1 MQNTY
6 RWGWETGSAHR
17 LRAAAAAAADDG
29 AAVSG
34 GRAGRGRIGS
44 QGGGRGGMQRV
55 LGLGQA
61 GVGHGERLLAV
72 QRHHHHIC
80 WRPSPG
86 KFLLI
91 S

>member
-6 RWGWETGSAHR
+6 RWGWETCSAHR
-17 LRAAAAAAADDG
+17 LRAAAAADR

-34 GRAGRGRIGS
+34 RRAGGRGRVGS
-44 QGGGRGGMQRV
+44 QSGRGGRRMQTGV
-55 LGLGQA
+55 FGLGQT

-80 WRPSPG
+80 DRASASS
-86 KFLLI
+86 F
-91 S
+91 

>member
-6 RWGWETGSAHR
+6 RWGWETSSAHR
-17 LRAAAAAAADDG
+17 LRIASAAADDG
-29 AAVSG
+29 ATVSG
-34 GRAGRGRIGS
+34 RRARGGRIRS
-44 QGGGRGGMQRV
+44 QRGGRGGMQGI

-61 GVGHGERLLAV
+61 GVGHGECLLAV
-72 QRHHHHIC
+72 QRHHHHVC
-80 WRPSPG
+80 RRPSLG